1 MDSEVTELIEF
12 FKKAIGFMV
21 FVTSEDHRKLK
32 NIEYYKEKDHPKLH
46 YPSTATVEIFQF
58 FSLCKTSFPPILS
71 DLIRASPAGL
81 EEMLRHVKPYGAWK
95 WDGRMS
101 YKKSFV

>member
-1 MDSEVTELIEF
+1 MDSEVSELIEF

-46 YPSTATVEIFQF
+46 YPSTATVEIFHF
-58 FSLCKTSFPPILS
+58 FLYAKHHFPP
-71 DLIRASPAGL
+71 
-81 EEMLRHVKPYGAWK
+81 
-95 WDGRMS
+95 
-101 YKKSFV
+101 SFQI